1 MKSGCMAAL
10 AVLGASLAAASS
22 CAATPVSLPL
32 LGIIGAGQLPDFV
45 QVASKKSEQARNRKK
60 RKRYNDGF
68 SYRELGIIPGHVP
81 TPYGYRDCIG
91 RWHLHDNGIIH
102 CHGQL
107 IRDY

>member
-1 MKSGCMAAL
+1 MKSGSVAAI
-10 AVLGASLAAASS
+10 AFLGAGLAATSS
-22 CAATPVSLPL
+22 FAATPVPRATE
-32 LGIIGAGQLPDFV
+32 GIIGSGQFPEFV
-45 QVASKKSEQARNRKK
+45 QVASKSEKAGSRKK
-60 RKRYNDGF
+60 QKRYDDDF
-68 SYRELGIIPGHVP
+68 SYQELGIIPGHVP